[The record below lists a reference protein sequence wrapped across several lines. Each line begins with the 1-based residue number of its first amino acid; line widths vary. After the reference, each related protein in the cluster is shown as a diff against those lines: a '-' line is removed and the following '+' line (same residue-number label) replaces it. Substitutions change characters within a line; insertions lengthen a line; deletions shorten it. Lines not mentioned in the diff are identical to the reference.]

1 MRGEYNA
8 ADSLGNPGR
17 RKLLEVDMKRIAFV
31 NQRYGREVNG
41 GSEYYT
47 RLIAE
52 HLTKEYE
59 VEVLTTKALDY
70 TTWEDHYTEDV
81 EDINGVTVRR
91 FSVDRPREMKRFL
104 KINDVIPTNT
114 KRTPEEE
121 EEWMDEQGPYCPKLI
136 NYIREQAKEYDL
148 FIFVTY
154 LYYTT
159 CRGIEEVADKAVLIP
174 TAHDEPYIYF
184 SIFQKEFHLPKAIVY
199 LTEEEKEFVQ
209 GRFHNEEVASVVTAV
224 GVDLPPQ
231 TCTQEEI
238 AKLPEAPYLIY
249 VGRIEG
255 GKGCGELFS
264 FFEEY
269 KRRNPNQVKLV
280 LMGKEVLEIPKHPDI
295 IYLGFVSE
303 EMKFEG
309 IRRSMA
315 LVLPSYFESLSIS
328 VLEALQVKTPV
339 LVNGHCHVLKGHCTR
354 SNAGLYYKGY
364 EEFEGSVNYLERH
377 PEERA
382 AMGENGAL
390 YVERDYQWGAVVH
403 KLKTLFDN
411 AMED

>member
-1 MRGEYNA
+1 
-8 ADSLGNPGR
+8 
-17 RKLLEVDMKRIAFV
+17 MKRIAFV

-52 HLTKEYE
+52 HLTSEYE
-59 VEVLTTKALDY
+59 VEVLTTKAMDY

-91 FSVDRPREMKRFL
+91 FSVDKPRNMKTFL
-104 KINDVIPTNT
+104 KINDVIPIN
-114 KRTPEEE
+114 KNRTPEEE
-121 EEWMDEQGPYCPKLI
+121 QEWMDEQGPFCPKLVE
-136 NYIREQAKEYDL
+136 YIRDNADKYDL

-159 CRGIEEVADKAVLIP
+159 CRGMAEVANKSILIP

-184 SIFQKEFHLPKAIVY
+184 SIFEKEFHLPKGIVY

-209 GRFHNEEVASVVTAV
+209 GMFHNEDIPNVVTAV
-224 GVDLPPQ
+224 GVDLPPSD
-231 TCTQEEI
+231 CTEEEKQ
-238 AKLPEAPYLIY
+238 KLPDEPYIIY

-264 FFEEY
+264 FFENY
-269 KRRNPNQVKLV
+269 KKRNPNNVKLV

-295 IYLGFVSE
+295 IYMGFVSE
-303 EMKFEG
+303 ELKFEG
-309 IRRSMA
+309 IKKSMA

-328 VLEALQVKTPV
+328 VLESLQVSTPV
-339 LVNGHCHVLKGHCTR
+339 LVNGNCHVLKGHCTR
-354 SNAGLYYKGY
+354 SNAGLYYKNY

-382 AMGENGAL
+382 LMGNNGRL
-390 YVERDYQWGAVVH
+390 YVSRDYRWDIVVS
-403 KLKTLFDN
+403 KLKTLFES
-411 AMED
+411 AMEG

>member
-1 MRGEYNA
+1 
-8 ADSLGNPGR
+8 
-17 RKLLEVDMKRIAFV
+17 MKKIAFV

-52 HLTKEYE
+52 HLTGEYQ

-70 TTWEDHYTEDV
+70 TTWEDYYTEEI

-91 FSVDRPREMKRFL
+91 FSVDRPRDPKRFL
-104 KINDVIPTNT
+104 KINDVIPKNSH
-114 KRTPEEE
+114 RTPAEEQ
-121 EEWMDEQGPYCPKLI
+121 EWMDEQGPFCPLLI
-136 NYIREQAKEYDL
+136 DYIRDNADHYDL

-159 CRGIEEVADKAVLIP
+159 CRGIAEVANKAVLIP

-184 SIFQKEFHLPKAIVY
+184 SIFREEFVAPKAIVY
-199 LTEEEKEFVQ
+199 LTEEEKKFVQ
-209 GRFHNEEVASVVTAV
+209 GMFHNESIPNVVTAV
-224 GVDLPPQ
+224 GVDLPPDDG
-231 TCTQEEI
+231 EEPEI
-238 AKLPEAPYLIY
+238 DKLPAEPYLIY

-264 FFEEY
+264 FFEQY
-269 KRRNPNQVKLV
+269 KKRNPNHVKLV

-303 EMKFEG
+303 KMKFEG

-315 LVLPSYFESLSIS
+315 LVLPSYYESLSIS
-328 VLEALQVKTPV
+328 VLEALQVGTPV
-339 LVNGHCHVLKGHCTR
+339 LVNGNCHVLKGHCQR
-354 SNAGLYYKGY
+354 SNAGLYYQGY
-364 EEFEGSVNYLERH
+364 EDFEGAVNYMERH
-377 PEERA
+377 PEELKS
-382 AMGENGAL
+382 MGNNGKL
-390 YVERDYQWGAVVH
+390 YVSRDYRWDIVVN
-403 KLKTLFDN
+403 KLKTLFEN
-411 AMED
+411 AMEEN